1 MSTWLLIAQP
11 QGEGGSQ
18 APSCSGKHNYRQ
30 GFKEAAGS
38 GDSELLLFTPPP
50 LLFSFLEKL
59 GRKGALTVLSS
70 HPQHRTLCRLHGC
83 SQSFGG
89 QASPF
94 PRMGLAVPS
103 G

>member
-1 MSTWLLIAQP
+1 MGGSGGGTARPASVCTMTSCFLSIPAPHPRMREQPMSTWLLIAQP

-50 LLFSFLEKL
+50 N
-59 GRKGALTVLSS
+59 
-70 HPQHRTLCRLHGC
+70 
-83 SQSFGG
+83 
-89 QASPF
+89 
-94 PRMGLAVPS
+94 PS
-103 G
+103 I